1 MYLFLYII
9 VGLIVGTLI
18 DTFIML
24 LFEGIKKLT
33 NCLTGNDPDDDIFT
47 SMKLVIYNTA
57 IIFITAMVSI
67 ISYFI
72 LD

>member
-47 SMKLVIYNTA
+47 SMKLVIYNTV

-67 ISYFI
+67 ISYFV

>member
-1 MYLFLYII
+1 MYLFLYIL
-9 VGLIVGTLI
+9 VGLIVGVLI
-18 DTFIML
+18 DIFIML

-47 SMKLVIYNTA
+47 SMKLVIYNTV
-57 IIFITAMVSI
+57 IIFIAAMVSI
-67 ISYFI
+67 ISYFV

>member
-9 VGLIVGTLI
+9 VGLIVGILI

-47 SMKLVIYNTA
+47 SMKLAIYNTV

-67 ISYFI
+67 ISYFV

>member
-47 SMKLVIYNTA
+47 SMKLVIYNTV

>member
-18 DTFIML
+18 DIFIML

-33 NCLTGNDPDDDIFT
+33 NWLTGNDPDDDIFT
-47 SMKLVIYNTA
+47 SMKLVIYNTV
-57 IIFITAMVSI
+57 IIFITAMISI